1 MEYFTFKLAPIQLN
15 TVLLGLAK
23 LPYEQSAELIAGLQQ
38 SANEQMK
45 AAQPSL
51 PLPADVHVEPVPDPV
66 SERVPDDHSQPA

>member
-1 MEYFTFKLAPIQLN
+1 MEHFTFNLAPIQLN
-15 TVLLGLAK
+15 TILLGLAK

-51 PLPADVHVEPVPDPV
+51 PLPADVYVEPVPEPA
-66 SERVPDDHSQPA
+66 PDDHSQPA

>member
-1 MEYFTFKLAPIQLN
+1 MEHFTFNLAPIQLN
-15 TVLLGLAK
+15 TILLGLAK

-51 PLPADVHVEPVPDPV
+51 PLPADAHVEPVPKPD
-66 SERVPDDHSQPA
+66 PDDCSQSA